1 MRISLM
7 IGTGGGDGGSPV
19 DHYVDEPPCQVT
31 TGSGRVWSSQ
41 LQVRESF
48 SLITRAAAPCL
59 GSRAGPWHTPW
70 RAAVVVGQALGL
82 LLRVLAHPLRSELAE
97 VPRPNQVDM
106 KIMDDPA

>member
-19 DHYVDEPPCQVT
+19 DRYVDEPPCQVT

-59 GSRAGPWHTPW
+59 GSRAGPWHAVACCGGR
-70 RAAVVVGQALGL
+70 RAGARLVTACAWPIPYGVSSP
-82 LLRVLAHPLRSELAE
+82 RHRDPTRS
-97 VPRPNQVDM
+97 
-106 KIMDDPA
+106 I

>member
-19 DHYVDEPPCQVT
+19 DHYVDEPPCHVT

-41 LQVRESF
+41 LPSSGFVF
-48 SLITRAAAPCL
+48 VYYA
-59 GSRAGPWHTPW
+59 GSGALLRFAGRTVARRW

-82 LLRVLAHPLRSELAE
+82 FTACTWPIPYEVNSSRHRDPTRS
-97 VPRPNQVDM
+97 
-106 KIMDDPA
+106 I